1 MTIPTQLDKAR
12 YSLYTSIVFYV
23 VAWQLVSS
31 ENKSRLIIHAIVFW
45 LIVFG
50 MMQINGI

>member
-12 YSLYTSIVFYV
+12 YSLYSSIIFYV
-23 VAWQLVSS
+23 VSLPLVSS

-50 MMQINGI
+50 MMQIKGI